1 MNQLE
6 MHELVKQHHP
16 HLGETEIRKLLDR
29 ALADF
34 AAKTEILE
42 TSFTTTTVADQR
54 YYSLPD
60 ELLKIKSVWLNDTQI
75 PQLLGKP
82 VIDDD
87 TSESTG

>member
-1 MNQLE
+1 MTQLE
-6 MHELVKQHHP
+6 MIELVRQHHE

-42 TSFTTTTVADQR
+42 STVTTTTVANQR

-60 ELLKIKSVWLNDTQI
+60 SLLKITSVWLNDTQI
-75 PQLLGKP
+75 PQLIGKP

-87 TSESTG
+87 TEEAG

>member
-1 MNQLE
+1 MTQLE
-6 MHELVKQHHP
+6 MIELVRQHHE

-60 ELLKIKSVWLNDTQI
+60 ELLKIKSVWLDDLKI
-75 PQLLGKP
+75 SKMIGKP
-82 VIDDD
+82 IIDDED
-87 TSESTG
+87 TGEYT